1 MRDLLALFLYFL
13 TTLARL
19 LGPGGTRAVIADI
32 ADQTSVGDLES
43 PSAKANRLR
52 RLGDGKGELPSH
64 PIIHETG
71 KNEPNLVRKP
81 SRIACLQHICLSV
94 LGECAS
100 S

>member
-1 MRDLLALFLYFL
+1 MRDLLVLLVHFL

-19 LGPGGTRAVIADI
+19 LGPGGARAVIADI

-43 PSAKANRLR
+43 LSAKGNRLGR
-52 RLGDGKGELPSH
+52 PGDGKGDLPSH
-64 PIIHETG
+64 PIIHEIG

-81 SRIACLQHICLSV
+81 PRIACLQHICLSV